1 MKFGGKCYCH
11 ACHTRFAIFFLLPS
25 CCVSSLMSACKAIA
39 KLGEFQTDM
48 RFVMF
53 ASWAT
58 ISYRRIWQRPFT
70 VKSST
75 TSRAVYNSWVSNCS
89 ISRKFPVLKIKQVLQ
104 SLKFSFIFRFN
115 YYSISFLIGPINHSA
130 LLQLSLFL
138 FTSLVCFHKNFLI
151 SYIFRL
157 FYNSHLYWFFF
168 CLTFIGKNNFLATC
182 TH

>member
-58 ISYRRIWQRPFT
+58 ISYRRVWQVIATSFYCEKSHYLACCIQFLSLELFDFPEISCLKNSSRCYN
-70 VKSST
+70 VK
-75 TSRAVYNSWVSNCS
+75 
-89 ISRKFPVLKIKQVLQ
+89 F
-104 SLKFSFIFRFN
+104 FFIFRFY
-115 YYSISFLIGPINHSA
+115 YYSISFLIAPINHSA

-138 FTSLVCFHKNFLI
+138 FSSLMFSLKFSNKLHFSFIFQFTPVLVFL
-151 SYIFRL
+151 L
-157 FYNSHLYWFFF
+157 FDFYR
-168 CLTFIGKNNFLATC
+168 
-182 TH
+182 